1 MQDETPGI
9 GSYVLAALLLLD
21 AAVEWAQQRHAEAGR
36 SALLAVAMAM
46 VAGTA
51 GNRGRLVSGVIAALI
66 CASIGWSMYGW
77 IT

>member
-21 AAVEWAQQRHAEAGR
+21 AVVEWAQQRHDGAGR
-36 SALLAVAMAM
+36 SALLAAAM
-46 VAGTA
+46 VMAARTDG
-51 GNRGRLVSGVIAALI
+51 RGRLVSGVIAALI
-66 CASIGWSMYGW
+66 ATSIGWSIYGW